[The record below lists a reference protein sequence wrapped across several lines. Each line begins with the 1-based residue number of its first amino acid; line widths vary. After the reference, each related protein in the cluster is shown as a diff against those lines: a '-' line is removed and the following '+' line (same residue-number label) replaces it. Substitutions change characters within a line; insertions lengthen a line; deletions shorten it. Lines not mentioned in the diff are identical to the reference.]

1 MRCILKKHRLKF
13 YVEEVEGFAIIHKYG
28 VKDPP
33 NDLVEQVKIL
43 DVVLPSKLNW
53 YIFTQLRQITI
64 RFYPA
69 FDEKDQL
76 PYFIDILK
84 TNPHLEL
91 VKIFDYRGPPEPLE
105 EALSKLPKLKHL
117 HLDGTVHFDLSKCL
131 QLRKLSACL
140 KDLSCLKTLHHLTNL
155 HVILLQK
162 GLFSLDVLS
171 PCERLEH
178 VQIWAYSFSQ
188 DEHDIF
194 ERNRSTNQ
202 RRWQVQVIL
211 LLITVFTNMRQN
223 KDVMKEIIKEV

>member
-1 MRCILKKHRLKF
+1 LKF

-33 NDLVEQVKIL
+33 KDLVNQVEIL

-91 VKIFDYRGPPEPLE
+91 VSLFDYRGPPEPLE

-117 HLDGTVHFDLSKCL
+117 HLGGSVYFDLSKCL
-131 QLRKLSACL
+131 QLRTMEASL
-140 KDLSCLKTLHHLTNL
+140 KDLSCLRTLHHLKKL
-155 HVILLQK
+155 RVALLQK
-162 GLFSLDVLS
+162 GSFSTVDLS
-171 PCERLEH
+171 SCERLEH
-178 VQIWAYSFSQ
+178 VQAWAYSFNQ
-188 DEHDIF
+188 DDRDIF
-194 ERNRSTNQ
+194 EYNRSTNE
-202 RRWQVQVIL
+202 RRRDVKLIL
-211 LLITVFTNMRQN
+211 LCITGFPR
-223 KDVMKEIIKEV
+223 DVINEIIKEV